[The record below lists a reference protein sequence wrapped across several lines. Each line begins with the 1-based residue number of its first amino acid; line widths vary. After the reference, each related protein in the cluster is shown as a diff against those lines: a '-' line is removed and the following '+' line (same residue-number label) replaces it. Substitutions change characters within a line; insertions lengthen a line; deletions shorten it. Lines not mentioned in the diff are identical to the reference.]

1 MKRVLVVEK
10 LNLMTFIITLP
21 FSLLFDKVL
30 CTQITPFLKL
40 SSMARVVSVFRYEIY
55 DYRQQSTDDIC
66 SVVKDAYDLTEEIYE
81 RIAREGLILKLLRK
95 INNNSKLELS
105 IKKQLIN
112 YIENSVFNIYCLN
125 RIISSR
131 FPNSNV
137 SFLPYNLLL
146 YNELKDKLYS
156 CRVPLLWLTYL
167 SFIEYSSRLYKP
179 ILFICPLLIQI
190 VFVRGITLNQEHA
203 VKKDIGFSVN
213 GQYHSKDMK
222 MEYNNS
228 FIYDG
233 NDFLPSKILHV
244 FDFNRASRESKDYLK
259 KIDAEIGDY
268 YREKVPLTYFLGT
281 IIKYLIFF
289 AISLPLFVLH
299 PKRYSV
305 FIISTMRTIHDLFF
319 MEVFYNHYHVKV
331 HITRDDYSY
340 RHIVRTV
347 VLNERNGKTIGL
359 MHGAMPVYRNIY
371 AYIYLNSYCIWGKAN
386 EIFQKHLFKHVDK
399 LEMIGAYRNDFV
411 YNYGPGSETGKIES
425 LRKHYKLVSV
435 FDDISEDLNPV
446 QLNKKLFKDS
456 LGEFFCR
463 HGDDPTSRITLTN
476 RKTLEAFINHIK
488 ILIEKHK
495 DAYFF
500 IKTKKRG
507 KILTDRY
514 RQLFKDL
521 PPRYLIIEHTFP
533 TYELIGF
540 SDMVISMSASV
551 AVESFCSGTKTIFY
565 DHYNDKSKMFP
576 LQKHVEKFKRV
587 SGPAEI

>member
-1 MKRVLVVEK
+1 
-10 LNLMTFIITLP
+10 
-21 FSLLFDKVL
+21 
-30 CTQITPFLKL
+30 
-40 SSMARVVSVFRYEIY
+40 
-55 DYRQQSTDDIC
+55 
-66 SVVKDAYDLTEEIYE
+66 
-81 RIAREGLILKLLRK
+81 
-95 INNNSKLELS
+95 
-105 IKKQLIN
+105 
-112 YIENSVFNIYCLN
+112 
-125 RIISSR
+125 
-131 FPNSNV
+131 
-137 SFLPYNLLL
+137 
-146 YNELKDKLYS
+146 
-156 CRVPLLWLTYL
+156 
-167 SFIEYSSRLYKP
+167 
-179 ILFICPLLIQI
+179 
-190 VFVRGITLNQEHA
+190 
-203 VKKDIGFSVN
+203 
-213 GQYHSKDMK
+213 
-222 MEYNNS
+222 
-228 FIYDG
+228 
-233 NDFLPSKILHV
+233 
-244 FDFNRASRESKDYLK
+244 
-259 KIDAEIGDY
+259 
-268 YREKVPLTYFLGT
+268 
-281 IIKYLIFF
+281 
-289 AISLPLFVLH
+289 
-299 PKRYSV
+299 
-305 FIISTMRTIHDLFF
+305 MRTIHNLFF
-319 MEVFYNHYHVKV
+319 MEIFYNHYHVKV

-463 HGDDPTSRITLTN
+463 HGDDLVTRLTLTN
-476 RKTLEAFINHIK
+476 RKTLEEFINHIK

-576 LQKHVEKFKRV
+576 LQKHVEKFTNLIFCHNSKDLFVSTAKILNGVYLDKRTEMQLTELLGFKFDGKGV
-587 SGPAEI
+587 ARLREAIRMLY